1 MSAAYEFCGGTAYFG
16 SQVGVGGPNAPSCS
30 LKAIQESEWR
40 ASWRGPLVVHVLCKP
55 QSPEE
60 SQDMTALEKELDH
73 FVKQLK
79 QKVTLGYTQAD
90 NGAHPGHS
98 F

>member
-1 MSAAYEFCGGTAYFG
+1 MYCVNHSAMKVE
-16 SQVGVGGPNAPSCS
+16 
-30 LKAIQESEWR
+30 
-40 ASWRGPLVVHVLCKP
+40 